1 MERKSKFEDVSWFL
15 DQNSRG
21 QLNLEPPYQRRSVW
35 TEKDREFF
43 IDTVFKN
50 YPCPAVFLH
59 QVIDDDG
66 RTVYNVVDGKQRL
79 ETIIKFAANEIR
91 IPADFGDALLNGK
104 IFRELTTEQKKRF
117 WGYSIAVEQL
127 PDVEQAVVN
136 AVFDRINR
144 NARKLTRQEL
154 RHAKFEG
161 WVASF
166 TEKEVESPDWTEIGV
181 VTKGRSKRMN
191 DTQFISELLRVV
203 VKNEIAGFNQ
213 NDLDDFYAKY
223 DDPEAVYDFSAEG
236 AEDRFLATKT
246 YLRELLT
253 AEPRLKE
260 FWGSLA
266 NIYSI
271 WGTVA
276 LNLARIQ
283 PPATVAPRYF
293 DFLARV
299 AEAARQLRETGSVP
313 MDTTQPFAAEV
324 SRYASYASGAV
335 TDKTPREGRHD
346 ILTTILL

>member
-15 DQNSRG
+15 DQNSRDR
-21 QLNLEPPYQRRSVW
+21 LNLEPPYQRRSVW

-91 IPADFGDALLNGK
+91 IPADFGDDLLNGK
-104 IFRELTTEQKKRF
+104 LFRELTTEQKKRF

-223 DDPEAVYDFSAEG
+223 DDPEAVYDFSAQG
-236 AEDRFLATKT
+236 AEDHFLATKT
-246 YLRELLT
+246 YLRELLDK
-253 AEPRLKE
+253 EHGLRE

-271 WGTVA
+271 WGVVA
-276 LNLARIQ
+276 LNFNRIQ
-283 PPATVAPRYF
+283 PPATLAPIYYTFLSNVA
-293 DFLARV
+293 D
-299 AEAARQLRETGSVP
+299 AARELRDTGRVTPNLHSLH
-313 MDTTQPFAAEV
+313 AAEI
-324 SRYASYASGAV
+324 SRYATFASGAV
-335 TDKTPREGRHD
+335 TDRTPREGRHE